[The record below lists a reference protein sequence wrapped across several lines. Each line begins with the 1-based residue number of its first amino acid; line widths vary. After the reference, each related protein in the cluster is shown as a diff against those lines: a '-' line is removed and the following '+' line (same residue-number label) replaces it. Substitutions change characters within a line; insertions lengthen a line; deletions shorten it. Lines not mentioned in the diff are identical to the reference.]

1 MPSLHSQFSP
11 SFCRIAC
18 CGLEKKASPTEQDA
32 TLAPS
37 LVYSSL
43 LKGHRSAIDD
53 IPCMSHQPCQGGFV
67 GLQSPLVEASSNQ
80 FCPGSPSRE
89 AFSTISTSGIAV
101 RTSQSTAKIAGS
113 LSLRAIPRLYRRP
126 RTQPTKQDFAWQL
139 RPLRRRVVPA
149 KCPDARPIAAM
160 LGRSVVCLPLALSV
174 HRIGQPMPNAAVPGL
189 LHSRVLTPIS
199 VTCMSTTNMIVSFH
213 LSGRPNLHPV
223 RLVFAKLHRPPH
235 HEDVPASRIHI
246 PRESPR
252 ERVCFYIS

>member
-101 RTSQSTAKIAGS
+101 RTSLRAMPKSLAPCRYGQFLACIEDLGPNPPSRTSHGS
-113 LSLRAIPRLYRRP
+113 FGLCGGGSCLQNALMHDPLPQCSGGPSSVCLWLSVFIGFASRCQMRLSLACC
-126 RTQPTKQDFAWQL
+126 T
-139 RPLRRRVVPA
+139 
-149 KCPDARPIAAM
+149 
-160 LGRSVVCLPLALSV
+160 
-174 HRIGQPMPNAAVPGL
+174 
-189 LHSRVLTPIS
+189 
-199 VTCMSTTNMIVSFH
+199 
-213 LSGRPNLHPV
+213 
-223 RLVFAKLHRPPH
+223 
-235 HEDVPASRIHI
+235 HECSHQFR
-246 PRESPR
+246 
-252 ERVCFYIS
+252 